1 MDLGKIT
8 LFAATRKRLAWLNQ
22 RQEVLARNIANADTP
37 RFRPSDVEPF
47 RFRAA
52 TEAPD
57 GAAGSGRLKMAT
69 TAGGHLGGRGAAG
82 AGAADVRQER
92 RPFETAPAG
101 NAVVLEEQM
110 AKANETAMTHKLV
123 SELYRKHLGMFR
135 MALGSG
141 R

>member
-8 LFAATRKRLAWLNQ
+8 LFAATRERMAWLNQ

-37 RFRPSDVEPF
+37 HFRPSDVEA
-47 RFRAA
+47 FRARTPLA
-52 TEAPD
+52 THD
-57 GAAGSGRLKMAT
+57 GAVGRGRLTMNT
-69 TAGGHLGGRGAAG
+69 TAGGHLSGRGAAG
-82 AGAADVRQER
+82 AGAASERRER
-92 RPFETAPAG
+92 RPYETAPDG

-123 SELYRKHLGMFR
+123 SELYRKHMGMFR

>member
-8 LFAATRKRLAWLNQ
+8 LFAATRERLAWLNQ

-37 RFRPSDVEPF
+37 HFRPSDVVPP
-47 RFRAA
+47 RFRTPMA
-52 TEAPD
+52 TPE
-57 GAAGSGRLKMAT
+57 GAVGAGPLELTT
-69 TAGGHLGGRGAAG
+69 TAGGHLSGRGAAG
-82 AGAADVRQER
+82 AGAASVRRER
-92 RPFETAPAG
+92 RPYETAPDG

-123 SELYRKHLGMFR
+123 SELYRKHMGMFR
-135 MALGSG
+135 MALGSS